1 MVERESLSS
10 WDRYRARS
18 SIALLI
24 RSVDSIRL
32 LYTTLHATK
41 SNLQQIIGAR
51 CPSYKRRKWI
61 RKSGFTIVVASHSLD
76 LFVRLISYRLKGWC
90 AVRTLQTAPYKPHSS
105 YKLSAT
111 TVNGRL
117 NQRAIYT

>member
-1 MVERESLSS
+1 MTIPEPSLKRKRMVERESLSS

-51 CPSYKRRKWI
+51 CPSYGFGVI
-61 RKSGFTIVVASHSLD
+61 R
-76 LFVRLISYRLKGWC
+76 
-90 AVRTLQTAPYKPHSS
+90 
-105 YKLSAT
+105 LSA
-111 TVNGRL
+111 
-117 NQRAIYT
+117 